1 MTASTKPLP
10 DLETQVANRKQ
21 ELISEIVELKKSSRV
36 DAGETIDKL
45 KARLS
50 ELGHIVK
57 EGLVDGWANI
67 GDRTRRRLDEWVA
80 R

>member
-1 MTASTKPLP
+1 MSNVH
-10 DLETQVANRKQ
+10 DLETRVASRKQ
-21 ELISEIVELKKSSRV
+21 DLISEIVDLKKGSRV
-36 DAGETIDKL
+36 DAVETIDKL

-57 EGLVDGWANI
+57 EGVVDGWANI
-67 GDRTRRRLDEWVA
+67 GDRTRRRLDEWLA